1 MSIIW
6 FISIGIVGL
15 IVLVAASLLKLRWW
29 WQAVLAIVLTGMIAS
44 LLNLS
49 EPVHLGGERWF
60 NISPF
65 RELMLF
71 AAMLIGM
78 IARVLSVEIE
88 KWRVSG
94 IRTSGPQVSRWD
106 LVYPMLVSVPTFAAL
121 LSQTNTE
128 SLTLQA
134 LLLSFQ
140 NGFFWQT
147 ILKREESR

>member
-15 IVLVAASLLKLRWW
+15 IVLVSASLLKLRWW
-29 WQAVLAIVLTGMIAS
+29 WQAVLAIVLTGMVAS
-44 LLNLS
+44 LLNIS

-60 NISPF
+60 NISPS
-65 RELMLF
+65 RELLLF
-71 AAMLIGM
+71 AAMLLGM
-78 IARVLSVEIE
+78 IARVLSIEIE
-88 KWRVSG
+88 KWRANRL
-94 IRTSGPQVSRWD
+94 RTSGPQINRWD
-106 LVYPMLVSVPTFAAL
+106 LVYPMLVSIPTFGAL
-121 LSQTNTE
+121 LSQTNAE

-134 LLLSFQ
+134 LILSFQ